1 MQSVHPEFDPD
12 TRTWFVPGL
21 TAEARTLRELR
32 ELLGGPGKIKIVGW
46 KPMGAGERPPLPPR
60 PVIANRVLAGKAD
73 HALRLRKHFAE
84 ARRKAAEAV
93 ESVIIVPVVE
103 QPPIAPKAERVRMR
117 YGTPELA
124 HTARL
129 AGKKRC
135 RERRKTR
142 VLAEDEARKLL
153 AVAAE
158 ARREAERLAVIEVS
172 AAVAKARRAEHF
184 GVWPPKS
191 RRNEAWFRSRCTDVQ
206 NAALDLWAK
215 GIKGPE
221 IARALG
227 TTPQFVGAHTITRAR
242 LRGDPRA
249 VIRDPANYGKTK
261 RQPRQRRRRN
271 AEAVANCNGTS
282 ASDLD

>member
-1 MQSVHPEFDPD
+1 M
-12 TRTWFVPGL
+12 PGL